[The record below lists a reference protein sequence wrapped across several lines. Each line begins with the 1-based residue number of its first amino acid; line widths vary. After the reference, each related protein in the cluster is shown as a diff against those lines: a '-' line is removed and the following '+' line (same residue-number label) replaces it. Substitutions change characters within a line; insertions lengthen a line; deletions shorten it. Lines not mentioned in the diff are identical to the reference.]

1 MPGMSR
7 SGGTRPDSANAE
19 RAACSPSSRSTDP
32 PGVPISTLITQ
43 SEQAGPRATQLS
55 QSTCST
61 SISISLPSLRRPA
74 LIPTMPATTD
84 SSEHYRGAMSPRTR
98 ETYSHGHA
106 EAVLR
111 SHRWRTAE
119 NSAGYLLPLVR
130 RTDRLLDVGTGPGT
144 ITADLAARLSAG
156 SVTGLDNAPT
166 AVAETRRLAA
176 DRGLRNLTV
185 TNASVY
191 ALPYADGA
199 FDVVHAHQVLQHLAH
214 PVAALREM
222 ARVCAPDGIVA
233 ARDADYAAMTW
244 YPERPELRRWMQLYQ
259 QVARHNG
266 GEPNAGRRL
275 VGWARAAGFTAVT
288 ATASAWCFADGE
300 DLEWWSDTWADRLL
314 GSSFGEQAVRLG
326 FTDADELTGLAR
338 AWRSWATAPDAWFAV
353 LHSEV
358 ICGHRA

>member
-1 MPGMSR
+1 M
-7 SGGTRPDSANAE
+7 
-19 RAACSPSSRSTDP
+19 
-32 PGVPISTLITQ
+32 
-43 SEQAGPRATQLS
+43 
-55 QSTCST
+55 
-61 SISISLPSLRRPA
+61 
-74 LIPTMPATTD
+74 
-84 SSEHYRGAMSPRTR
+84 
-98 ETYSHGHA
+98 
-106 EAVLR
+106 
-111 SHRWRTAE
+111 
-119 NSAGYLLPLVR
+119 
-130 RTDRLLDVGTGPGT
+130 
-144 ITADLAARLSAG
+144 
-156 SVTGLDNAPT
+156 
-166 AVAETRRLAA
+166 
-176 DRGLRNLTV
+176 
-185 TNASVY
+185 
-191 ALPYADGA
+191 
-199 FDVVHAHQVLQHLAH
+199 VHAHQVLQHLAH

-314 GSSFGEQAVRLG
+314 RSSFGEQAVRLG

-353 LHSEV
+353 LHGEV